1 MSKYFE
7 SIKHGLEEAIDFTK
21 GKTNKAIVHKL
32 KPIDVKKI
40 RANVNMTQEEFA
52 SAFGMSV
59 ATLRHWERGDRRP
72 SGTAMVLL
80 NLVSKEPQMVLG
92 VLHEGHG

>member
-1 MSKYFE
+1 MSEYFE
-7 SIKHGLEEAIDFTK
+7 SIKRGLEEAIDFSK
-21 GKTNKAIVHKL
+21 GKTNKAVVHKL
-32 KPIDVKKI
+32 KPIDVKTI
-40 RANVNMTQEEFA
+40 RTNVNMTQEQFA

-80 NLVSKEPQMVLG
+80 NLVSKKPEMVLDA
-92 VLHEGHG
+92 LHESHG